1 MYTQERTAMSNLV
14 VGGPVAVN
22 SYDNAI
28 VAALIENRPVMLV
41 HAFNGG
47 YLRPEELKA
56 DSHNKGVKLATALD
70 PDTKEAQGHLWHIT
84 PAGCFGQRPLYFLES
99 ATVSTPTTAGQTTPA
114 GQATAPPAPTAGQQA
129 PSVAAGP
136 ADPGRGDDGTPKPQ
150 RRRITV
156 HQDAPKSTADTVQVG
171 LPDKV
176 DAKWRGKN
184 GAPEDTQLWIV
195 TVTPW
200 GGITFVPITHPDTIL
215 GFKDHAVT
223 ADSEVRLTYN
233 WGGDFTGTVINTF
246 YPRLPNE
253 WNVPYHHVFT

>member
-1 MYTQERTAMSNLV
+1 MYTQERTTMSNLV

-28 VAALIENRPVMLV
+28 VAALVENRPVMLV

-47 YLRPEELKA
+47 YLRPAELREE
-56 DSHNKGVKLATALD
+56 SHDKGVQLATALD
-70 PDTKEAQGHLWHIT
+70 PATKEAQGHLWYIT
-84 PAGCFGQRPLYFLES
+84 PAGFFGQRPLYFLES
-99 ATVSTPTTAGQTTPA
+99 AAGQVSPEPPGTST
-114 GQATAPPAPTAGQQA
+114 GTGTADA
-129 PSVAAGP
+129 
-136 ADPGRGDDGTPKPQ
+136 GRGDDGMPKPK

-156 HQDAPKSTADTVQVG
+156 HQEAPKTTADAVQVG

-176 DAKWRGKN
+176 ADKWRGKN
-184 GAPEDTQLWIV
+184 GAPEDTQLWVV

-200 GGITFVPITHPDTIL
+200 GGITFVPITHPDAIL
-215 GFKDHAVT
+215 GFKDYAVT
-223 ADSEVRLTYN
+223 PNSEVRLTYN

-246 YPRLPNE
+246 YPRLPSE

>member
-1 MYTQERTAMSNLV
+1 MYTQERTTMSNLV

-28 VAALIENRPVMLV
+28 VAALVENRPVMLV

-47 YLRPEELKA
+47 YLRPVELKEE
-56 DSHNKGVKLATALD
+56 SHDKGVKLSTALD
-70 PDTKEAQGHLWHIT
+70 PATKDAQGHLWYIT
-84 PAGCFGQRPLYFLES
+84 PAGFFGQRPLYFIES
-99 ATVSTPTTAGQTTPA
+99 AAGQVTPKPAVGTGGAVAPGGA
-114 GQATAPPAPTAGQQA
+114 G
-129 PSVAAGP
+129 
-136 ADPGRGDDGTPKPQ
+136 PGRGDDGTPKPQ
-150 RRRITV
+150 RRRISV
-156 HQDAPKSTADTVQVG
+156 HQEAPKATADVVQVG

-176 DAKWRGKN
+176 GEKWRGKN
-184 GAPEDTQLWIV
+184 GAPEDTQLWVV

-246 YPRLPNE
+246 YPRLPSE

>member
-1 MYTQERTAMSNLV
+1 MYTQERTTMSNLV

-28 VAALIENRPVMLV
+28 VAALVENRPVMLV

-47 YLRPEELKA
+47 YLRPAELS
-56 DSHNKGVKLATALD
+56 DSVHDKGVELATSLD
-70 PDTKEAQGHLWHIT
+70 AVTKEAKGHLWYIT
-84 PAGCFGQRPLYFLES
+84 PAGFFGQRPLYFLES
-99 ATVSTPTTAGQTTPA
+99 AAGQAPTPAPAVAGQASPAPA
-114 GQATAPPAPTAGQQA
+114 GQAPTAP
-129 PSVAAGP
+129 AAASQ
-136 ADPGRGDDGTPKPQ
+136 ADPGRGDDGIPKPL
-150 RRRITV
+150 RRRVSV
-156 HQDAPKSTADTVQVG
+156 HQDAPASTADTVQVG

-176 DAKWRGKN
+176 DDAWRGKN
-184 GAPEDTQLWIV
+184 GAPEDTQLWVV

-215 GFKDHAVT
+215 GFKDHAVA
-223 ADSEVRLTYN
+223 ADSEVRVTYN

-253 WNVPYHHVFT
+253 WSVPYHHVFT

>member
-1 MYTQERTAMSNLV
+1 MYTQERTTMSNLV

-28 VAALIENRPVMLV
+28 VATLLENRPVMLV

-47 YLRPEELKA
+47 YLRPVELKQE
-56 DSHNKGVKLATALD
+56 SHDKGVKLATALD
-70 PDTKEAQGHLWHIT
+70 PATKEAQGHLWYVT
-84 PAGCFGQRPLYFLES
+84 PAGFFGQRPLYVIES
-99 ATVSTPTTAGQTTPA
+99 AAGQVSPPPA
-114 GQATAPPAPTAGQQA
+114 GPGTATATATG
-129 PSVAAGP
+129 GRG
-136 ADPGRGDDGTPKPQ
+136 DEGRGDDGAPKPQ

-156 HQDAPKSTADTVQVG
+156 HQEAPKSTADTVQVG

-176 DAKWRGKN
+176 GDKWRGKN
-184 GAPEDTQLWIV
+184 GAPEDTQLWVV

-200 GGITFVPITHPDTIL
+200 GGITFVPITHPDAIL

>member
-1 MYTQERTAMSNLV
+1 MYTQERTTMSNLV

-47 YLRPEELKA
+47 YLRPAELKE
-56 DSHNKGVKLATALD
+56 DNHTKGVKLATTLD
-70 PDTKEAQGHLWHIT
+70 PATKEANGHLWHLT
-84 PAGCFGQRPLYFLES
+84 PAGFFGQRPLYFLES
-99 ATVSTPTTAGQTTPA
+99 AAGQVTPKPA
-114 GQATAPPAPTAGQQA
+114 GAG
-129 PSVAAGP
+129 AGP
-136 ADPGRGDDGTPKPQ
+136 GAVDAGRGDDGAPKPQ

-156 HQDAPKSTADTVQVG
+156 HQDAPKPTFDTLQVG

-176 DAKWRGKN
+176 GDQWRGKN
-184 GAPEDTQLWIV
+184 GAPEDTQLWVV

-200 GGITFVPITHPDTIL
+200 GGITFVPITHPDAIL
-215 GFKDHAVT
+215 GFKDHTVA
-223 ADSEVRLTYN
+223 ADSEVRVTYN

>member
-22 SYDNAI
+22 SHDNAI

-47 YLRPEELKA
+47 YLRPVELKE
-56 DSHNKGVKLATALD
+56 DSHDKGVKLATALD
-70 PDTKEAQGHLWHIT
+70 PATKDAQGHLWHIT
-84 PAGCFGQRPLYFLES
+84 PGGFFGQRPLYFIES
-99 ATVSTPTTAGQTTPA
+99 AAGQVPPKPVVA
-114 GQATAPPAPTAGQQA
+114 GGVAGAGTADT
-129 PSVAAGP
+129 
-136 ADPGRGDDGTPKPQ
+136 GRGDDGVPKPK
-150 RRRITV
+150 RRRISV
-156 HQDAPKSTADTVQVG
+156 HQEAPKSTADIVQLG

-176 DAKWRGKN
+176 GEKWRGRN
-184 GAPEDTQLWIV
+184 GAIEDTQLWVV

-200 GGITFVPITHPDTIL
+200 GGITFVPITHPDAIL

-223 ADSEVRLTYN
+223 ADAEVRLTYN

>member
-1 MYTQERTAMSNLV
+1 MYTQERTTMANMV

-28 VAALIENRPVMLV
+28 VAALLENRPVMLV

-47 YLRPEELKA
+47 YLRPAELKA
-56 DSHNKGVKLATALD
+56 GVHDKGVQLATALD
-70 PDTKEAQGHLWHIT
+70 PAIKDEQGHLWYIT
-84 PAGCFGQRPLYFLES
+84 PGGFFGQRPLYYIES
-99 ATVSTPTTAGQTTPA
+99 AAGQVPPRPA
-114 GQATAPPAPTAGQQA
+114 GE
-129 PSVAAGP
+129 
-136 ADPGRGDDGTPKPQ
+136 ADGGRGDDGAPKPQ

-156 HQDAPKSTADTVQVG
+156 HQEAPKSTADTVQVG

-176 DAKWRGKN
+176 GDKWRGKN
-184 GAPEDTQLWIV
+184 GAPEDTQLWVV

-200 GGITFVPITHPDTIL
+200 GGITFVPVTHPDAIL

-223 ADSEVRLTYN
+223 ASSEVRLTYN

-246 YPRLPNE
+246 YPRLASE
-253 WNVPYHHVFT
+253 WAVPYHHVFT

>member
-1 MYTQERTAMSNLV
+1 MYTQERTTMSNLV

-28 VAALIENRPVMLV
+28 VAALVENRPVMLV

-47 YLRPEELKA
+47 YLRPDELRE
-56 DSHNKGVKLATALD
+56 DVHDKGVKLATTLD
-70 PDTKEAQGHLWHIT
+70 PATKEAQGHLWHIT
-84 PAGCFGQRPLYFLES
+84 PAGFFGQRPLYLLES
-99 ATVSTPTTAGQTTPA
+99 AAGQVTPAPAA
-114 GQATAPPAPTAGQQA
+114 GQASSAGPAPSA
-129 PSVAAGP
+129 PSAAAGP
-136 ADPGRGDDGTPKPQ
+136 ADPGRGDDGLPKP
-150 RRRITV
+150 RRRRVSV
-156 HQDAPKSTADTVQVG
+156 HQDAPAGTADTVQVG

-176 DAKWRGKN
+176 DDKWRGKN
-184 GAPEDTQLWIV
+184 GAPEDSQLWVV

-200 GGITFVPITHPDTIL
+200 GGITFVPIVHPDTIL
-215 GFKDHAVT
+215 GFKDHAVA

-253 WNVPYHHVFT
+253 WSVPYHHVFT

>member
-28 VAALIENRPVMLV
+28 VAALVENRPVMLV

-47 YLRPEELKA
+47 YLRPAELSEE
-56 DSHNKGVKLATALD
+56 SHDKGVQLATALD
-70 PDTKEAQGHLWHIT
+70 PATKEAKGHLWYVT
-84 PAGCFGQRPLYFLES
+84 PAGFFGQRPLYVIES
-99 ATVSTPTTAGQTTPA
+99 AAGQVSPKPA
-114 GQATAPPAPTAGQQA
+114 GVAGVDTG
-129 PSVAAGP
+129 SG
-136 ADPGRGDDGTPKPQ
+136 ADTGRGDDGTPKPQ
-150 RRRITV
+150 RRRVTV
-156 HQDAPKSTADTVQVG
+156 HQDAPRSTADTVQVG

-176 DAKWRGKN
+176 GDKWRGRN

-200 GGITFVPITHPDTIL
+200 GGITFVPITHPDAIL

-223 ADSEVRLTYN
+223 ANGEVRLTYN

-253 WNVPYHHVFT
+253 WDVPYHHVFT

>member
-1 MYTQERTAMSNLV
+1 MYTQERTTMANLV

-28 VAALIENRPVMLV
+28 VAALVENRPVMLV

-47 YLRPEELKA
+47 FLQPADLKA
-56 DSHNKGVKLATALD
+56 DVHDKGVKLATALD
-70 PDTKEAQGHLWHIT
+70 PDTKEAQGHLWYIT
-84 PAGCFGQRPLYFLES
+84 PAGFFGQRPLYFIES
-99 ATVSTPTTAGQTTPA
+99 AAGQVSPKPA
-114 GQATAPPAPTAGQQA
+114 GE
-129 PSVAAGP
+129 
-136 ADPGRGDDGTPKPQ
+136 ADAGRGDDGAPKPK

-156 HQDAPKSTADTVQVG
+156 HQDAPKSNPADTVQVG

-176 DAKWRGKN
+176 GEKWRGKN
-184 GAPEDTQLWIV
+184 GAPEDTQLWVV

-200 GGITFVPITHPDTIL
+200 GGITFVPITHPDAIL
-215 GFKDHAVT
+215 GFKAYKVEEGG
-223 ADSEVRLTYN
+223 SNEVRLTYN

-253 WNVPYHHVFT
+253 WSVPYHHVFT

>member
-28 VAALIENRPVMLV
+28 VAALLESRPVMLV

-47 YLRPEELKA
+47 YLRPVELKEEIH
-56 DSHNKGVKLATALD
+56 DKGAGLATALD
-70 PDTKEAQGHLWHIT
+70 PDTKEAQGHLWYIT
-84 PAGCFGQRPLYFLES
+84 PGGFFGQRPLYFIES
-99 ATVSTPTTAGQTTPA
+99 AAGQVTPA
-114 GQATAPPAPTAGQQA
+114 
-129 PSVAAGP
+129 P
-136 ADPGRGDDGTPKPQ
+136 ADAADAGRGDDGTPKPQ

-156 HQDAPKSTADTVQVG
+156 HQDAPKDPADALRVG
-171 LPDKV
+171 LPGEVGD
-176 DAKWRGKN
+176 KWRGKN
-184 GAPEDTQLWIV
+184 GASEDTQLWVV

-215 GFKDHAVT
+215 GFKDHTVT
-223 ADSEVRLTYN
+223 AAGEARLTYN

-246 YPRLPNE
+246 YPRLPSE
-253 WNVPYHHVFT
+253 WNVPYHHIFT

>member
-1 MYTQERTAMSNLV
+1 VYTQERTPMADLV
-14 VGGPVAVN
+14 VGGPVPVN

-28 VAALIENRPVMLV
+28 VAALVENRPVMLV

-47 YLRPEELKA
+47 YLRPVDLTEG
-56 DSHNKGVKLATALD
+56 SHDKGVQLATALD
-70 PDTKEAQGHLWHIT
+70 PDTKDRRGHLWHIT
-84 PAGCFGQRPLYFLES
+84 PGGFFGQRPLYFIES
-99 ATVSTPTTAGQTTPA
+99 AA
-114 GQATAPPAPTAGQQA
+114 GQAPDKPAGASAGGQ
-129 PSVAAGP
+129 
-136 ADPGRGDDGTPKPQ
+136 GDDGAPKPK

-156 HQDAPKSTADTVQVG
+156 HQDAPKSPADTVQVG
-171 LPDKV
+171 LPGKV
-176 DAKWRGKN
+176 GEKWRGKN
-184 GAPEDTQLWIV
+184 GAPEDTQLWVV

-200 GGITFVPITHPDTIL
+200 GGVTFVPITHPDAIL

-223 ADSEVRLTYN
+223 ATSEVRVTYN

>member
-28 VAALIENRPVMLV
+28 VAALLETRPVMLV

-47 YLRPEELKA
+47 YLRPAELKEQ
-56 DSHNKGVKLATALD
+56 SHDKGVQLSTALD
-70 PDTKEAQGHLWHIT
+70 PATKEAKGHLWYIT
-84 PAGCFGQRPLYFLES
+84 PGGFFGQRPLYFIES
-99 ATVSTPTTAGQTTPA
+99 AAGQVSTP
-114 GQATAPPAPTAGQQA
+114 PPAPGTAQPPIDA
-129 PSVAAGP
+129 
-136 ADPGRGDDGTPKPQ
+136 GRGDDGVPKPQ

-156 HQDAPKSTADTVQVG
+156 HQEAPQSGADTLQVG
-171 LPDKV
+171 LPGKV
-176 DAKWRGKN
+176 GEKWRGRN
-184 GAPEDTQLWIV
+184 GTPEDTQLWVV

-200 GGITFVPITHPDTIL
+200 GGITFVPITHPDAIL

-223 ADSEVRLTYN
+223 ANGEARLTYN

>member
-1 MYTQERTAMSNLV
+1 MYTQERTAMANLV

-28 VAALIENRPVMLV
+28 VAALVENRPVMLV
-41 HAFNGG
+41 HALNGG
-47 YLRPEELKA
+47 YLRPAELA
-56 DSHNKGVKLATALD
+56 DSSHTQGVKLATALD
-70 PDTKEAQGHLWHIT
+70 PATKEAQGHLWHIT
-84 PAGCFGQRPLYFLES
+84 PAGFFGQRPLYFIES
-99 ATVSTPTTAGQTTPA
+99 AAGQVPPKPA
-114 GQATAPPAPTAGQQA
+114 
-129 PSVAAGP
+129 AAGP
-136 ADPGRGDDGTPKPQ
+136 GAGAVDDGRGDDGAPKPL

-156 HQDAPKSTADTVQVG
+156 HQEAPKSTADTVQVG
-171 LPDKV
+171 LPDAV
-176 DAKWRGKN
+176 DALWRGKN
-184 GAPEDTQLWIV
+184 GAPEDTQLWVV

-215 GFKDHAVT
+215 GFKDHAVA

-246 YPRLPNE
+246 YPRLPSE

>member
-1 MYTQERTAMSNLV
+1 MYTQERTTMSNLV

-28 VAALIENRPVMLV
+28 VAALVENRPVMLV

-47 YLRPEELKA
+47 FLRPAELKA
-56 DSHNKGVKLATALD
+56 SVHNKGVQLATALD
-70 PDTKEAQGHLWHIT
+70 PDLKEAKGHLWHIT
-84 PAGCFGQRPLYFLES
+84 PAGFFGQRPLYFIES
-99 ATVSTPTTAGQTTPA
+99 AAGQVPPQPAPA
-114 GQATAPPAPTAGQQA
+114 G
-129 PSVAAGP
+129 AA
-136 ADPGRGDDGTPKPQ
+136 DTGRGDDGAPKPQ

-176 DAKWRGKN
+176 DDKWRGKN
-184 GAPEDTQLWIV
+184 GAPEDTQLWVV

-200 GGITFVPITHPDTIL
+200 GGITFVPITHPDAIL
-215 GFKDHAVT
+215 GFADHAV
-223 ADSEVRLTYN
+223 APGSEVRLTYN

-253 WNVPYHHVFT
+253 WSVPYHHVFT

>member
-1 MYTQERTAMSNLV
+1 MYTQERATMSNLV

-28 VAALIENRPVMLV
+28 VAALVENRPVMLV

-47 YLRPEELKA
+47 YLRPAELRKE
-56 DSHNKGVKLATALD
+56 SHDKGVKLATALD
-70 PDTKEAQGHLWHIT
+70 PATKEAQGHLWYVT
-84 PAGCFGQRPLYFLES
+84 PAGFFGQRPLYVIES
-99 ATVSTPTTAGQTTPA
+99 AAGQVSPE
-114 GQATAPPAPTAGQQA
+114 P
-129 PSVAAGP
+129 AAGRVP
-136 ADPGRGDDGTPKPQ
+136 SGPATTGGADPGRGDDGTPKPR
-150 RRRITV
+150 RRRIAV
-156 HQDAPKSTADTVQVG
+156 HQDAPQSTADTVQVG
-171 LPDKV
+171 LPDQV
-176 DAKWRGKN
+176 GDKWRGKN

-215 GFKDHAVT
+215 GFKDHAVA

-246 YPRLPNE
+246 YPRLPSE

>member
-1 MYTQERTAMSNLV
+1 MYTQERTVMSNLV

-28 VAALIENRPVMLV
+28 VAALIENRPVMLI

-47 YLRPEELKA
+47 YLRPVELKE
-56 DSHNKGVKLATALD
+56 DSHDKGVKLATALD
-70 PDTKEAQGHLWHIT
+70 PATKDAQGHLWHIT
-84 PAGCFGQRPLYFLES
+84 PGGFFGQRPLYFIES
-99 ATVSTPTTAGQTTPA
+99 AAGQVP
-114 GQATAPPAPTAGQQA
+114 PVPAPAA
-129 PSVAAGP
+129 PAAGTGT
-136 ADPGRGDDGTPKPQ
+136 ADTGRGDDGVPKPK
-150 RRRITV
+150 RRRISV
-156 HQDAPKSTADTVQVG
+156 HQEAPKTTADIVQLG

-176 DAKWRGKN
+176 GDKWRGKN
-184 GAPEDTQLWIV
+184 GAIEDTQLWVV

-200 GGITFVPITHPDTIL
+200 GGITFVPITHPDAIL
-215 GFKDHAVT
+215 GFKDHAVA
-223 ADSEVRLTYN
+223 ADAEVRLTYN

>member
-28 VAALIENRPVMLV
+28 VAALVENRPVMLV

-47 YLRPEELKA
+47 YLRPAELGES
-56 DSHNKGVKLATALD
+56 SHDKGVKLATALD
-70 PDTKEAQGHLWHIT
+70 PATKEAQGHLWHIT
-84 PAGCFGQRPLYFLES
+84 PAGFFGQRPLYFIES
-99 ATVSTPTTAGQTTPA
+99 AAGQV
-114 GQATAPPAPTAGQQA
+114 PPKSSTAPTASG
-129 PSVAAGP
+129 AA
-136 ADPGRGDDGTPKPQ
+136 DTGRGDDGVPKPQ

-156 HQDAPKSTADTVQVG
+156 HQDAPKNPADTVQVG

-176 DAKWRGKN
+176 GDKWRGKN
-184 GAPEDTQLWIV
+184 GAPEDTQLWVV

-200 GGITFVPITHPDTIL
+200 GGITFVPITHPDAIL
-215 GFKDHAVT
+215 GFKDHTVA

-253 WNVPYHHVFT
+253 WSVPYHHVFT

>member
-28 VAALIENRPVMLV
+28 VAALVENRPVMLV

-47 YLRPEELKA
+47 YLRPAELKE
-56 DSHNKGVKLATALD
+56 DSHDKGVKLATALD
-70 PDTKEAQGHLWHIT
+70 TIAKEAKGHLWYIT
-84 PAGCFGQRPLYFLES
+84 PAGFFGQRPLYFIES
-99 ATVSTPTTAGQTTPA
+99 AAGQVTPKPA
-114 GQATAPPAPTAGQQA
+114 GPGAGTG
-129 PSVAAGP
+129 AAG
-136 ADPGRGDDGTPKPQ
+136 AGRGDDGTPKPQ

-156 HQDAPKSTADTVQVG
+156 HQDAPEPTFDTVQVG

-176 DAKWRGKN
+176 GDKWRGLN
-184 GAPEDTQLWIV
+184 GAPEDTQLWVV

-200 GGITFVPITHPDTIL
+200 GGITFVPITHPDAIL

-223 ADSEVRLTYN
+223 SDSEVRVTYN

-253 WNVPYHHVFT
+253 WSVPYHHVFT